1 MNNRDRELA
10 ILRVAARHYRDG
22 DLAAATS
29 ACQTLLHEIPD
40 QADALGLLG
49 VIAGRQGDGIQSRKL
64 LQRAVELRP
73 ENPEFATNLGLACQ
87 TSGDLAAADRY
98 LKRCLNR
105 HPGFAPAWYALAVT
119 RRRLNDMDGAI
130 ACYERLLTIDDG
142 HADGWANLAELRERL
157 NQLESAANAAARA
170 VAISPE
176 NIMGQLVAAQVAAR
190 RGDHEAARQRLEALL
205 VTGRLS
211 TTNETIVRGRL
222 GDALDRLDRP
232 LEAFEQYTS
241 ANSIQAQ
248 TMKPADEDGTGPY
261 SMATVGR
268 IHRALGALA
277 GSAPDAGST
286 ESPGPVFLLG
296 FPRSGTTL
304 LDRMLCAHP
313 DVESVEEKET
323 LTDAHRDFILPDDG
337 LARLQKLSD
346 SDRAIYGAA
355 YRRRLADSAPSP
367 ARIVVDKLP
376 LHTVFLP
383 LIANLM
389 PEARII
395 FAVRDPRDV
404 CLSCFMQRFTLNAA
418 MAHFLD
424 IDTTAR
430 YYRAV
435 MDLGLDSLDQLPV
448 RAHMIRYEELVSAP
462 EPQLRRLL
470 KFLDL
475 EWRAEVL
482 HYHSDIAGRHI
493 DTPSYRQ
500 VSQPLYRSSI
510 GRWRRYAEPL
520 APILGMLEPLAR
532 RLGYD

>member
-1 MNNRDRELA
+1 
-10 ILRVAARHYRDG
+10 
-22 DLAAATS
+22 
-29 ACQTLLHEIPD
+29 
-40 QADALGLLG
+40 
-49 VIAGRQGDGIQSRKL
+49 
-64 LQRAVELRP
+64 
-73 ENPEFATNLGLACQ
+73 
-87 TSGDLAAADRY
+87 
-98 LKRCLNR
+98 
-105 HPGFAPAWYALAVT
+105 
-119 RRRLNDMDGAI
+119 
-130 ACYERLLTIDDG
+130 
-142 HADGWANLAELRERL
+142 
-157 NQLESAANAAARA
+157 
-170 VAISPE
+170 
-176 NIMGQLVAAQVAAR
+176 
-190 RGDHEAARQRLEALL
+190 
-205 VTGRLS
+205 
-211 TTNETIVRGRL
+211 
-222 GDALDRLDRP
+222 
-232 LEAFEQYTS
+232 
-241 ANSIQAQ
+241 
-248 TMKPADEDGTGPY
+248 
-261 SMATVGR
+261 
-268 IHRALGALA
+268 
-277 GSAPDAGST
+277 
-286 ESPGPVFLLG
+286 
-296 FPRSGTTL
+296 
-304 LDRMLCAHP
+304 
-313 DVESVEEKET
+313 
-323 LTDAHRDFILPDDG
+323 
-337 LARLQKLSD
+337 
-346 SDRAIYGAA
+346 
-355 YRRRLADSAPSP
+355 LADSAPSP